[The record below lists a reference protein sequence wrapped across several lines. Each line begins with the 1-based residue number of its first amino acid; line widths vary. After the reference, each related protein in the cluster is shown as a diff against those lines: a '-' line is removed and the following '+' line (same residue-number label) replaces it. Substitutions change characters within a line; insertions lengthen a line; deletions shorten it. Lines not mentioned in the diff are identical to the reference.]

1 VAPRRFPP
9 VFSSVL
15 GDELQK
21 QVERAVLEEILEL
34 HPDHL
39 TVPELILKMAINQNE
54 DEPITH
60 SVRDLKCSGLVRYI
74 GDVVVPTHAALR
86 SGVLLTA

>member
-1 VAPRRFPP
+1 M
-9 VFSSVL
+9 L
-15 GDELQK
+15 GDEMQT

-39 TVPELILKMAINQNE
+39 TVPELIQKMALGREE

-60 SVRDLKCSGLVRYI
+60 SVRDLRCSGLVRCI
-74 GDVVVPTHAALR
+74 GEVVVPTHAALR
-86 SGVLLTA
+86 AGALLTM